1 MPFVVSTGLEK
12 PDPEVRKL
20 IRSHVMLGKNQGK
33 TRRPKR
39 REARELAD
47 KSSSVTDL
55 GGPSGSLITASRTVI
70 PQKIGSDLLTIRFAD
85 AVEPYMVEIFL
96 QCELIGLQP
105 HPQRFTY
112 LTSKL
117 PVSAVHNAH
126 TIHRHTSLLHF

>member
-1 MPFVVSTGLEK
+1 
-12 PDPEVRKL
+12 
-20 IRSHVMLGKNQGK
+20 MLGKNQGK

-47 KSSSVTDL
+47 K
-55 GGPSGSLITASRTVI
+55 SGSLITASRTVI

-105 HPQRFTY
+105 HSHGFTY

-126 TIHRHTSLLHF
+126 NIHRHQSSPSLNKPYSP

>member
-1 MPFVVSTGLEK
+1 
-12 PDPEVRKL
+12 
-20 IRSHVMLGKNQGK
+20 MLGKNQGK

-47 KSSSVTDL
+47 KSGSVADL

-105 HPQRFTY
+105 HSHGFTY

-126 TIHRHTSLLHF
+126 NIHRHQSSPSLNKPYSP

>member
-1 MPFVVSTGLEK
+1 VVSTGLEK

-39 REARELAD
+39 REARVLAD

-55 GGPSGSLITASRTVI
+55 GGPSGSLITASHTVV
-70 PQKIGSDLLTIRFAD
+70 PPKIGSDLLTIRFAD

-96 QCELIGLQP
+96 QCELIAPQP
-105 HPQRFTY
+105 QPP
-112 LTSKL
+112 K
-117 PVSAVHNAH
+117 
-126 TIHRHTSLLHF
+126 I